1 MKAVGSKITKGIN
14 HGALITCADN
24 SGAKVLR
31 VFAVKG
37 YKGRKRRQLKAGV
50 GDVVL
55 CSVRK
60 GTPKIK
66 QETPLAIIIRQKKE
80 IRRPDGT
87 RIKFEDN
94 AAILV
99 NEKNEPRG
107 SEIKG
112 PVAKEVV
119 KRFPS
124 IGKIASIVV

>member
-1 MKAVGSKITKGIN
+1 MKGVGSRITKGIN
-14 HGALITCADN
+14 HGALINCVDN

-37 YKGRKRRQLKAGV
+37 YKGRKRRQVKAGI

-55 CSVRK
+55 CSVKK
-60 GTPKIK
+60 GTPKIRE
-66 QETPLAIIIRQKKE
+66 ETPLAVIVRQRKE
-80 IRRPDGT
+80 IRRSDGT

-99 NEKNEPRG
+99 GDKKEPRG

-119 KRFPS
+119 KRYPP
-124 IGKIASIVV
+124 IGKIARIVV

>member
-1 MKAVGSKITKGIN
+1 MKAVGSNITKSIN
-14 HGALITCADN
+14 HRALINCVDN

-37 YKGRKRRQLKAGV
+37 YKSRKGRQIKAGV
-50 GDVVL
+50 GDIVMCAVV
-55 CSVRK
+55 K
-60 GTPKIK
+60 GTPKIRE
-66 QETPLAIIIRQKKE
+66 ETPLAIIIRQKKE

-94 AAILV
+94 AAILITD
-99 NEKNEPRG
+99 KNEPRG

-119 KRFPS
+119 KRYPV
-124 IGKIASIVV
+124 IGKIARIVV

>member
-1 MKAVGSKITKGIN
+1 MKAMGSKIIKGIN
-14 HGALITCADN
+14 HGALINCVDN
-24 SGAKVLR
+24 SGAKILR

-37 YKGRKRRQLKAGV
+37 YKGRKRRQPKAGI
-50 GDVVL
+50 GDIVL
-55 CSVRK
+55 CSVKK

-66 QETPLAIIIRQKKE
+66 QETPLAVIIRQKKE
-80 IRRPDGT
+80 IRRADGT

-99 NEKNEPRG
+99 GEKKEPRG

-119 KRFPS
+119 KRYPP
-124 IGKIASIVV
+124 IGKIARIVV

>member
-1 MKAVGSKITKGIN
+1 MKAIGSKITKAIN
-14 HGALITCADN
+14 QGALINCVDN
-24 SGAKVLR
+24 TGGKILK

-37 YKGRKRRQLKAGV
+37 YKGRKRRQVKAGI
-50 GDVVL
+50 GDIVL

-60 GTPKIK
+60 GTPKIR
-66 QETPLAIIIRQKKE
+66 QETTLAIIIRQKKE

-99 NEKNEPRG
+99 TDKKEPKG
-107 SEIKG
+107 SDIKG

-119 KRFPS
+119 KRYPT
-124 IGKIASIVV
+124 IGKIARIVV